1 MAKISLSFRTYTES
15 AKGTFASKVYQSMST
30 NALFVAFKPQVDELK
45 TYLDAL
51 QIAAANAKNGGRDR
65 IAEKNK
71 CLDLVTSQLVVLS
84 NYVTIVAN
92 GDEEVIWASGFDTQ
106 TVSST
111 TKSTTLLPPTNL
123 VVGNVDQMSGVVRL
137 SWSSVKDARLYGI
150 RRMIGE
156 DNVWQNGEYSSTPK
170 ETILS
175 GFEPGTKVTFQ
186 IQALGIT
193 SVKSDFSSAVFVWVS
208 KLMMN
213 VE

>member
-65 IAEKNK
+65 TAEKNK

-111 TKSTTLLPPTNL
+111 TKSTMLLPPANL

-137 SWSSVKDARLYGI
+137 SWSPVKDARLYGI

-208 KLMMN
+208 
-213 VE
+213 

>member
-1 MAKISLSFRTYTES
+1 MAKISLSFKGYTES

-45 TYLDAL
+45 VFLDAL

-71 CLDLVTSQLVVLS
+71 CLDAVVAQLVILS
-84 NYVTIVAN
+84 NYVTILAN

-111 TKSTTLLPPTNL
+111 TKSTMLLPPTNL

-137 SWSSVKDARLYGI
+137 SWSPVRDARLYGI

-156 DNVWQNGEYSSTPK
+156 DNVWQNGDYSSTPK

-193 SVKSDFSSAVFVWVS
+193 NVKSDFSSAVFVWVS
-208 KLMMN
+208 
-213 VE
+213 

>member
-1 MAKISLSFRTYTES
+1 MAKISLSFKGYTES

-45 TYLDAL
+45 VFLDAL

-71 CLDLVTSQLVVLS
+71 CLDAVVAQLVILS
-84 NYVTIVAN
+84 NYVTILAN

-111 TKSTTLLPPTNL
+111 TKSTMLLPPTNL

-137 SWSSVKDARLYGI
+137 SWSPVRDARLYGI

-156 DNVWQNGEYSSTPK
+156 DNVWQNGDYSSTPK

-175 GFEPGTKVTFQ
+175 GFEPGTKVTFK
-186 IQALGIT
+186 IQALGT
-193 SVKSDFSSAVFVWVS
+193 TGVKSDFSSAVFVWVS
-208 KLMMN
+208 
-213 VE
+213 